1 MNVPAVLQDME
12 EMELK
17 RQRGRPPSG
26 PRLLP
31 YVPTTDMQRRLEQMA
46 SLAAAL
52 SSLGIKFSDSLSYK
66 YAPRTANRAAH
77 EKGGMRVL
85 LLRIP

>member
-1 MNVPAVLQDME
+1 
-12 EMELK
+12 
-17 RQRGRPPSG
+17 
-26 PRLLP
+26 
-31 YVPTTDMQRRLEQMA
+31 MA

-52 SSLGIKFSDSLSYK
+52 TSLGVDFCDSLSYG

-85 LLRIP
+85 NDASPTHSVRSLLSHFSFAV